1 MNKLKIIFLSIIVI
15 VLLGGIGYLL
25 FAKKQPSGET
35 LQSPSP
41 ILSPQPTS
49 SPQLSPTLIPSPS
62 PHLTLANVK
71 ENIEA
76 AVNSK
81 NFAALTSY
89 ATRPTIDFIIMSS
102 ECCGP
107 ITPEEAVDQL
117 KYVNS
122 GLPLDFNQDSQ
133 LIKNLKSKNLQL
145 ADTYI
150 GISKSDEKLAAFTI
164 DSQNR
169 ISQVQISVSWK
180 LYDY

>member
-122 GLPLDFNQDSQ
+122 GLPLDFNQDTQ
-133 LIKNLKSKNLQL
+133 LIKNLKRKNPQL
-145 ADTYI
+145 TDTFI
-150 GISKSDEKLAAFTI
+150 GISKTQEQLAAFTI

-169 ISQVQISVSWK
+169 ISQVQVSVSWK
-180 LYDY
+180 LY